1 MMISYSL
8 NKKIDGHQLLNDI
21 QKLIEQKVSKDQES
35 VLVIDIKNISYTT
48 NELIPKIT
56 HESS

>member
-1 MMISYSL
+1 MISYAI
-8 NKKIDGHQLLNDI
+8 NKKIDGQQLLNDI
-21 QKLIEQKVSKDQES
+21 QKLIDQKVSKDQES

>member
-1 MMISYSL
+1 MIAYSL
-8 NKKIDGHQLLNDI
+8 NKKIDGQQLLNDI
-21 QKLIEQKVSKDQES
+21 QKLIDQKVSKDQES

>member
-1 MMISYSL
+1 MISYAI
-8 NKKIDGHQLLNDI
+8 NKKIDGQQLLNDI
-21 QKLIEQKVSKDQES
+21 QKLIGQKVSKDQES

-56 HESS
+56 HEPS